1 MPSEGWG
8 VQREIGL
15 PDFSLAIH

>member
-8 VQREIGL
+8 VQREIG
-15 PDFSLAIH
+15 PPG